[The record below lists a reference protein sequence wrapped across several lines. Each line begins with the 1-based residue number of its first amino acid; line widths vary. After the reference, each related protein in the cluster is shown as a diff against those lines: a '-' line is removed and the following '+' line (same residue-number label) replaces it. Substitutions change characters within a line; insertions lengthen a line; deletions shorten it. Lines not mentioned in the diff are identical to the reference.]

1 MNFDEI
7 QQVWGRQDAGGC
19 VTIHADL
26 LLKEVRHN
34 QRKFESTI
42 FWRDFR
48 ESGVAM
54 CLVYLFGRA
63 WVQQDDW
70 TYGLL
75 ALACFGVGL
84 FILVDRLRQRRRR
97 PVMEDSLRG
106 CLLTSLDQVR
116 HQIWLLRNVFWWYQL
131 PLLIPLFIS
140 ILHEYVFVQAVLVQ
154 GFVMALL
161 NWGIYWLNQAAVRK
175 TLEPRERELE
185 ALLCSLDDVQVTKEA
200 EPRK

>member
-19 VTIHADL
+19 VTIHAEL
-26 LLKEVRHN
+26 LLKSVRHN

-63 WVQQDDW
+63 WVQQEDW

-131 PLLIPLFIS
+131 PLLVPIFIS
-140 ILHEYVFVQAVLVQ
+140 ILHEPVSVKSVLIQ
-154 GFVMALL
+154 GFVIALV
-161 NWGIYWLNQAAVRK
+161 NWVIYRLNQSAVSK
-175 TLEPRERELE
+175 SLEPRERELE
-185 ALLCSLDDVQVTKEA
+185 ALLAKLDEA
-200 EPRK
+200 PSSDDG